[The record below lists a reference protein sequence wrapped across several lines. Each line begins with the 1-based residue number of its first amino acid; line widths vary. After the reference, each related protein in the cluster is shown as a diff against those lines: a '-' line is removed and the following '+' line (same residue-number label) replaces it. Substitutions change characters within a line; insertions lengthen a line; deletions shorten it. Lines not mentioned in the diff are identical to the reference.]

1 MSLNGAK
8 SALDEGMISC
18 HFCNTLSELPHKGI
32 AKHSELIC
40 PCCQSV
46 IHSRIPD
53 SLNRTWALLIAA
65 IILYIPANV
74 LPIMTVSFWG
84 DGHPDT
90 ILSGVIQLL
99 DAGMWPLAL
108 LIFVASI
115 VIPVLK
121 LIILVFLLL
130 SIKMKAGWHPKDRTK
145 LYRFTEFV
153 GRWSMV
159 DVFVI
164 AILVTL
170 VQFGNTA
177 SVKPDLGALS
187 FASVVILT
195 MFAARTF
202 DSRLIWDNL
211 PVKSGVDMSAGKGSE
226 IGNAEIDIFEM
237 DSTVTS
243 GDVEQQNL
251 TSDLPANKITFQNE
265 KNQRLIEE

>member
-1 MSLNGAK
+1 MNANTTMTTAQQAGL
-8 SALDEGMISC
+8 ISC
-18 HFCNTLSELPHKGI
+18 HFCSTLSELPNSEI
-32 AKHSELIC
+32 AKDSELTC
-40 PCCQSV
+40 PCCKSK
-46 IHSRIPD
+46 INSRKPSSI
-53 SLNRTWALLIAA
+53 SRTWALLVAA
-65 IILYIPANV
+65 MILYIPANV

-121 LIILVFLLL
+121 LIILIFLLI
-130 SIKMKAGWHPKDRTK
+130 SIKVKARWHPKDRTK

-177 SVKPDLGALS
+177 SVTPDIGALS
-187 FASVVILT
+187 FAAVVILT

-202 DSRLIWDNL
+202 DPRLIWDNL
-211 PVKSGVDMSAGKGSE
+211 SDELEHDA
-226 IGNAEIDIFEM
+226 IDTPIEN
-237 DSTVTS
+237 TVIPDT
-243 GDVEQQNL
+243 
-251 TSDLPANKITFQNE
+251 ITFKNNE
-265 KNQRLIEE
+265 SQRLVEE